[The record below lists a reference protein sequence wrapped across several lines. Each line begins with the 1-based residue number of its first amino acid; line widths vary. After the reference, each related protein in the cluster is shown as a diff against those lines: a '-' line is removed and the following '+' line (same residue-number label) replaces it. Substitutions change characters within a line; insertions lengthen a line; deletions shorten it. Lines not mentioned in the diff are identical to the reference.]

1 MFTIVPSDA
10 ARIVNPRH
18 CRPVGP
24 AQWSSTP
31 VGAGG
36 GALVEVACV
45 VLAVEE
51 GGGDPGDVRVHTW
64 YLSGP
69 HYHHIDISF
78 ERTGKKRK
86 GEDDRTRTVPGA
98 QPPNPQPPPLYETQ
112 FAPPYSARW
121 LSPFPVKTQFCCAT
135 PG

>member
-1 MFTIVPSDA
+1 MIQRDAEREGTYMFTIVPSDA
-10 ARIVNPRH
+10 PLIVKPRH
-18 CRPVGP
+18 CCPVGP

-51 GGGDPGDVRVHTW
+51 GGGEPGDVRVHTW

-69 HYHHIDISF
+69 HYHPTNISF
-78 ERTGKKRK
+78 QRFVKERK
-86 GEDDRTRTVPGA
+86 
-98 QPPNPQPPPLYETQ
+98 ETWTYADCSRCASTQ
-112 FAPPYSARW
+112 STAPAVVRDAVRSA
-121 LSPFPVKTQFCCAT
+121 VQC
-135 PG
+135 